1 MAFNINQFRGELE
14 QGGARAAL
22 FEVVLTPPPGGLL
35 NGLEKSIFMV
45 RTAQLPSST
54 VSTLTPSYFGR
65 QIKLAGNRT
74 FEDWTVTIIND
85 EDFLIRNAMEE
96 WLASINSHEG
106 NVTQLGAGASEY
118 KAQAQITQYSKT
130 GAPLRTY
137 NFNGLF
143 PTNIGEI
150 TMDWSTTD
158 EIETF
163 DITFAYDWWNVSGGT
178 TGDGGTNA

>member
-85 EDFLIRNAMEE
+85 EDFKLRNSFEE
-96 WLASINSHEG
+96 WHQRINGFTS
-106 NVTQLGAGASEY
+106 NVRDFGASPEQY
-118 KAQAQITQYSKT
+118 KAQAKVRQFSKT
-130 GAPLRTY
+130 G
-137 NFNGLF
+137 
-143 PTNIGEI
+143 
-150 TMDWSTTD
+150 D
-158 EIETF
+158 EIAEYTF
-163 DITFAYDWWNVSGGT
+163 VGFYPNNIAAIDLAWDADAIEEFTVTWSYDYWIRSGT
-178 TGDGGTNA
+178 TIPQGAAS